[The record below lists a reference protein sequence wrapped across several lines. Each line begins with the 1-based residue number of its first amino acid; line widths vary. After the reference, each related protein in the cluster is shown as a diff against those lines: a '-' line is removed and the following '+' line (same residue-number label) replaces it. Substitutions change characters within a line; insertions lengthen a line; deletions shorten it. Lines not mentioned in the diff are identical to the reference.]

1 MALSNVPIWPS
12 SEVPGQ
18 QTMAVPYGD
27 AFMQRRLSGDGD
39 MSTARHNELYQVGP
53 QEDGLY
59 HCPFEITEG
68 CTHKAEKLKCNY
80 E

>member
-1 MALSNVPIWPS
+1 MPLSTVPIWPS
-12 SEVPGQ
+12 SEVPVQ
-18 QTMAVPYGD
+18 QTMTVPHGD

-59 HCPFEITEG
+59 HCPYEIMEG